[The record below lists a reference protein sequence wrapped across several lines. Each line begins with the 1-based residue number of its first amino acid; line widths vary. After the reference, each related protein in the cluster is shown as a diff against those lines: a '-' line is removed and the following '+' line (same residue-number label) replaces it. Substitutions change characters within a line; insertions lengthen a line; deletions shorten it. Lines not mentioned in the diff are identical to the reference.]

1 MADQPVISYQS
12 VFFSLDSGLQVFSGL
27 NLDVAA
33 GERCILS
40 GSSRSGSSFFARLAL
55 GLFRPFR
62 GMVRVMGVDVSH
74 IPLNEL
80 QEIRR
85 HIGFVFRDS
94 RLISNMSVE
103 RNIALPLNYHRKL
116 PPEVVHHRVDSLL
129 DLFGLDPVQ
138 GIRPVG
144 LSPEQRM
151 LAALA
156 RSAVMTP
163 EVLFFDDPLAGFPPE
178 VSSRLLSAM
187 KRLREW
193 IVFHREDNQPPA
205 MLIPVSE
212 PGPYEGFIDRFGTFQ
227 DGRVTFGKQE
237 FLNF

>member
-1 MADQPVISYQS
+1 MADQPVISFQN
-12 VFFSLDSGLQVFSGL
+12 VFFALESGLQVFSGL
-27 NLDVAA
+27 NLDLAA

-40 GSSRSGSSFFARLAL
+40 GTSRSGSSFFARLAL

-62 GMVRVMGVDVSH
+62 GTVRVMGVDVSH
-74 IPLNEL
+74 IHLHDL
-80 QEIRR
+80 QEIRQ

-94 RLISNMSVE
+94 RLISNMGVE
-103 RNIALPLNYHRKL
+103 RNIPLPLNYHRKL
-116 PPEVVHHRVDSLL
+116 PPDVVRKRVNSLL

-138 GIRPVG
+138 DIRPVG

-151 LAALA
+151 LSALA

-163 EVLFFDDPLAGFPPE
+163 EVLFFDDPLTGFPPD
-178 VSSRLLSAM
+178 VSLRLLTAM

-193 IVFHREDNQPPA
+193 IVFHREDDQPPA

-212 PGPYEGFIDRFGTFQ
+212 PGPYEGFADRFGTFQ
-227 DGRVTFGKQE
+227 DGRVSFGKQE
-237 FLNF
+237 FLNL